1 MTWFSTPVEKFWT
14 FLRLCGLKIA
24 GFAVKYNHTVK
35 FLQLLNIWHNILRI
49 KIFVFSTIVQ
59 KKGMFILHRGAITG
73 QSKPIPSLR
82 PIIRKLK
89 DFNELGI
96 QYLLFS
102 DARMVYIAEFGWT
115 VLHYILSGNLYFFL
129 IFRLFLHRF
138 LNFKFTHFKPF
149 SFVWYVFWELP

>member
-1 MTWFSTPVEKFWT
+1 
-14 FLRLCGLKIA
+14 
-24 GFAVKYNHTVK
+24 
-35 FLQLLNIWHNILRI
+35 
-49 KIFVFSTIVQ
+49 
-59 KKGMFILHRGAITG
+59 MFILHRGAITG

-115 VLHYILSGNLYFFL
+115 VLHYILSGNLYFFNIQTFSSQIFKFQIHPFQTFLFCMICVLRAFL
-129 IFRLFLHRF
+129 IFR
-138 LNFKFTHFKPF
+138 
-149 SFVWYVFWELP
+149 